1 MKNVTRHTG
10 KVENITRQK
19 FLSTNGN
26 PRYTFD
32 IDGYTVW
39 TGVDSSHGYGITNH
53 EGKRAT
59 VTIGSHYGRLT
70 LETITDE
77 KRG

>member
-10 KVENITRQK
+10 TVENITRQDS
-19 FLSTNGN
+19 STNGN
-26 PRYTFD
+26 PRYTFE

-39 TGVDSSHGYGITNH
+39 TGVDSSHGYGITNYR
-53 EGKRAT
+53 GKVAT